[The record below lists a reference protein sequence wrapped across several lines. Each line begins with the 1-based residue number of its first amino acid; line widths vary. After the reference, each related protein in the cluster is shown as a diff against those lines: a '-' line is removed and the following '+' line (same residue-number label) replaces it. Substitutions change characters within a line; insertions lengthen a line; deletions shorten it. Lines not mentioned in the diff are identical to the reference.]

1 MTLATIEP
9 ATTILSPEIE
19 ACYNEVMSIT
29 LVTKF
34 DIARTKQTDLLGL
47 TLPQLQQWLVERGE
61 APFRAKQ
68 LYSWLYKHLVTDFSA
83 MTNLPQALRNRLA
96 QEACIGPMV
105 VRSEL
110 ASKDD
115 RTRKILL
122 ELSDGKLIESVLMLY
137 PPIGARSVAP
147 AKGTGRSTSG
157 RPQGAP
163 LHVSSAGNVV
173 APLAGARSMT
183 GARATVCVSTQ
194 AGCAF
199 GCTFC
204 ATGQMGFDRHL
215 SAGEIVAQVLFFARE
230 LRTAPWSAMGDRED
244 HLSSHEMTS
253 PSTGHGRGDPRG
265 RPQIGRPG
273 VVPPIDHITNIVLM
287 GMGEPLHN
295 YDNVLQALRILNSAD
310 GFNLGARH
318 MTVSTVGLIPAI
330 RKLSQEPLQ
339 VNLAISL
346 HAPTDEMRS
355 HTMPVNKKYPLKEL
369 LAACKDYIA
378 ATGRQVTF
386 EYVLLAGVNDT
397 AECAHQLGALLAP
410 LKQFAHVNCIPVNA
424 TSADYRPPGGE
435 AIRAFRNILFE
446 HGVSNSVRAERG
458 DDIAAACGQ
467 LRTRFEKSVRKR

>member
-1 MTLATIEP
+1 MTLATVN
-9 ATTILSPEIE
+9 TTEFN
-19 ACYNEVMSIT
+19 ACYNEGMSIMP
-29 LVTKF
+29 VTQPTTNTINK
-34 DIARTKQTDLLGL
+34 TDLLGL

-83 MTNLPQALRNRLA
+83 MTNLPQTLRNRLA
-96 QEACIGPMV
+96 QEASIGPMV

-110 ASKDD
+110 YSKDD

-122 ELSDGKLIESVLMLY
+122 ELGDGKLIESVLMLY
-137 PPIGARSVAP
+137 PPVGQSSARAR
-147 AKGTGRSTSG
+147 GTGRPASG
-157 RPQGAP
+157 RPQGSP
-163 LHVSSAGNVV
+163 LQVSPAGNVV
-173 APLAGARSMT
+173 APLA

-215 SAGEIVAQVLFFARE
+215 SAGEIVAQVLFFARQ
-230 LRTAPWSAMGDRED
+230 LRTAPWSAKGDRED
-244 HLSSHEMTS
+244 HPSSHEMTS
-253 PSTGHGRGDPRG
+253 PSTGHGGGDPRG
-265 RPQIGRPG
+265 RPGTFGHLVGNASIN
-273 VVPPIDHITNIVLM
+273 HITNIVLM

-318 MTVSTVGLIPAI
+318 MTVSTVGLVPAI

-346 HAPTDEMRS
+346 HAPTDELRGQ
-355 HTMPVNKKYPLKEL
+355 TMPVNRKYPLKEL
-369 LAACKDYIA
+369 LAACRDYIA
-378 ATGRQVTF
+378 ATGRQITF

-424 TSADYRPPGGE
+424 TSADYRPPSGE
-435 AIRAFRNILFE
+435 AIRAFRNILSE
-446 HGVSNSVRAERG
+446 HHVSNSVRAERG

-467 LRTRFEKSVRKR
+467 LRTRFEKSVHKR

>member
-1 MTLATIEP
+1 MTLTQLTHNT
-9 ATTILSPEIE
+9 TTIQ
-19 ACYNEVMSIT
+19 
-29 LVTKF
+29 K
-34 DIARTKQTDLLGL
+34 KTDLLSL
-47 TLPQLQQWLVERGE
+47 TLPELQHWLVERGE
-61 APFRAKQ
+61 PTFRAKQ
-68 LYSWLYKHLVTDFSA
+68 IYSWLYSRLVTDFAA
-83 MTNLPQALRNRLA
+83 MTNLPQALRTRLA
-96 QEACIGPMV
+96 EEASIGPMI

-110 ASKDD
+110 HSKDD

-122 ELSDGKLIESVLMLY
+122 ELDDGKLIESVLMLY
-137 PPIGARSVAP
+137 PPLGENS
-147 AKGTGRSTSG
+147 
-157 RPQGAP
+157 
-163 LHVSSAGNVV
+163 
-173 APLAGARSMT
+173 
-183 GARATVCVSTQ
+183 ARATVCVSSQ

-230 LRTAPWSAMGDRED
+230 LRAAPWAAAG
-244 HLSSHEMTS
+244 L
-253 PSTGHGRGDPRG
+253 PGST
-265 RPQIGRPG
+265 
-273 VVPPIDHITNIVLM
+273 PINHITNIVLM

-295 YDNVLQALRILNSAD
+295 YDNVLKALYILNSAE

-330 RKLSQEPLQ
+330 RRLSQEPLQ

-346 HAPTDEMRS
+346 HAPTDELRS
-355 HTMPVNKKYPLKEL
+355 RTMPVNRKYPLPEL
-369 LAACKDYIA
+369 IAACKDYIA

-397 AECAHQLGALLAP
+397 AEYAHKLGELLAP

-424 TSADYRPPGGE
+424 TSADYRPPTGE
-435 AIRAFRNILFE
+435 AIRAFRDILYE

-467 LRTRFEKSVRKR
+467 LRTRFEIQRKRNMKTLK